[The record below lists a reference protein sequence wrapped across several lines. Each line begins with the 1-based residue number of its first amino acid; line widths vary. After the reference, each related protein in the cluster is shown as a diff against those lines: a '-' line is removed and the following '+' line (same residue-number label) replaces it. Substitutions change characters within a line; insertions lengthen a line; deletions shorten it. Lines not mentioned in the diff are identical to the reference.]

1 MFTNEDKVNL
11 LQDTFL
17 LAYKG
22 SIDYSETLAI
32 LRSLVNSKM
41 DQYVLWRTFEWHWE
55 NLGEIVDYLPNTID
69 KFRQF
74 AIDQILLG
82 TNLDEILTITSTDNH
97 NTKYKKK
104 RMFFS

>member
-55 NLGEIVDYLPNTID
+55 NLANLIEYSLLCRMNYPAALSRATSLFKTIPCDYFVHNN
-69 KFRQF
+69 R
-74 AIDQILLG
+74 
-82 TNLDEILTITSTDNH
+82 DEI
-97 NTKYKKK
+97 K
-104 RMFFS
+104 